1 MGRKLDL
8 NACKSGKDFIRYAE
22 QRGADIRP
30 GKGSHYVVSTSR
42 GQCVVPV
49 HGGDD
54 LGKGLACKIRKT
66 FIAIGLLLLLGQLVC
81 LITAFML

>member
-30 GKGSHYVVSTSR
+30 GKGSHNVVSTSQ

-49 HGGDD
+49 HAGD

-66 FIAIGLLLLLGQLVC
+66 FVAIGLLLLLGQLVC